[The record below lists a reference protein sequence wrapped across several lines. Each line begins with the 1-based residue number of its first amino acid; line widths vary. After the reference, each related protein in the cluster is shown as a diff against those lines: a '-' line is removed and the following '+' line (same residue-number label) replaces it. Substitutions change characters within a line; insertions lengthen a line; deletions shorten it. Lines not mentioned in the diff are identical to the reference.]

1 MNVKKELKQFKELAY
16 FKDIMKINWIFFLF
30 FMLSDSLD
38 VFFPLYIKEH
48 QVPAVY
54 YGLLETGVDI
64 VRMGL
69 IWLMAKPT
77 MKSKKR
83 ILVFIMAT
91 NVVNFCLVSMDNV
104 PFVFYIF
111 VAFAASRTILNMTL
125 NPYLARLLPN
135 EFMGIGFGIRDVF
148 LSLGCACG
156 LFISGFLSNSILV
169 FSIYL
174 AVVAGLLLIII
185 LRTKMREIKEIEEDE
200 ENEEE
205 ENLANFK
212 NMPTR
217 LKVNFVLLV
226 FIGMFILFG
235 LTVLDYQT
243 MIGDDIGIEV
253 QSIYNLYSSSV
264 IITAIFSIIGGVIID
279 RFESK
284 KLYLA
289 YTATCFVSCFILI
302 FQNIYVYASSLF
314 LLGLKG
320 VLDNVEQTYFFKV
333 YKNYDMEKL
342 YSVNTILQMVL
353 SFIAPILFGWLYD
366 WNYEYMIIIGSGFLV
381 IAMVLCL
388 GILEE
393 EKAE

>member
-1 MNVKKELKQFKELAY
+1 
-16 FKDIMKINWIFFLF
+16 
-30 FMLSDSLD
+30 
-38 VFFPLYIKEH
+38 
-48 QVPAVY
+48 
-54 YGLLETGVDI
+54 
-64 VRMGL
+64 
-69 IWLMAKPT
+69 
-77 MKSKKR
+77 
-83 ILVFIMAT
+83 
-91 NVVNFCLVSMDNV
+91 
-104 PFVFYIF
+104 
-111 VAFAASRTILNMTL
+111 MTL

-200 ENEEE
+200 EDEEE
-205 ENLANFK
+205 ENLTNFK

-226 FIGMFILFG
+226 FIGMF
-235 LTVLDYQT
+235 
-243 MIGDDIGIEV
+243 
-253 QSIYNLYSSSV
+253 
-264 IITAIFSIIGGVIID
+264 
-279 RFESK
+279 
-284 KLYLA
+284 
-289 YTATCFVSCFILI
+289 
-302 FQNIYVYASSLF
+302 
-314 LLGLKG
+314 
-320 VLDNVEQTYFFKV
+320 
-333 YKNYDMEKL
+333 
-342 YSVNTILQMVL
+342 
-353 SFIAPILFGWLYD
+353 ILFGWLYD

>member
-1 MNVKKELKQFKELAY
+1 
-16 FKDIMKINWIFFLF
+16 
-30 FMLSDSLD
+30 
-38 VFFPLYIKEH
+38 
-48 QVPAVY
+48 
-54 YGLLETGVDI
+54 
-64 VRMGL
+64 
-69 IWLMAKPT
+69 
-77 MKSKKR
+77 
-83 ILVFIMAT
+83 
-91 NVVNFCLVSMDNV
+91 V